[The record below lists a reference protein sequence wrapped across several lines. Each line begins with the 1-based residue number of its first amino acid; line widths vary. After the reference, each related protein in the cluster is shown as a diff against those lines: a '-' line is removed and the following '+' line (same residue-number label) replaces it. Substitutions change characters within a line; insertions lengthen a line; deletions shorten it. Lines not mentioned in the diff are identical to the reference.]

1 MSVHIDSANTLHHDR
16 AQSLALTCPHCEVLA
31 HITPLA
37 VPRFGDLIE
46 HKPKEVGVVYR
57 CDACNAPV
65 FLRFAVKMYGASRIE
80 LSPQYIEVE
89 RPREKFAFTYLPEEV
104 ELLFREA
111 LVCYT
116 HAAVNAF
123 ASMCRRT
130 AQAAFADLGEE
141 GKLRLFDQLND
152 VRDMAEI
159 DADTF
164 AVVKRVIFGGEG
176 DVRPNPP
183 LLDSYEAGVLLEAMK
198 DLMHQAYVRKGRLQ
212 QAMTVRR
219 FFLDAAD
226 DNVRR
231 LTHRA

>member
-1 MSVHIDSANTLHHDR
+1 MSVHIDSASVLHHDQ
-16 AQSLALTCPHCEVLA
+16 AQNLALTCPHCEVLS
-31 HITPLA
+31 HVTPLA

-46 HKPKEVGVVYR
+46 HRPRDVGIVYR

-80 LSPQYIEVE
+80 LAAQFEEVE
-89 RPREKFAFTYLPEEV
+89 RAPEKFGFTFLPEEV
-104 ELLFREA
+104 ERFFREA
-111 LVCYT
+111 LVCFT
-116 HAAVNAF
+116 HAAFNAF

-130 AQAAFADLGEE
+130 AQAAFVDLGDA

-164 AVVKRVIFGGEG
+164 TAVKRVIFGGEG
-176 DVRPNPP
+176 DPRPDPPP
-183 LLDSYEAGVLLEAMK
+183 LDGYQAGVLLEVMK
-198 DLMHQAYVRKGRLQ
+198 DLLYEAYVRRGKLQ

-219 FFLDAAD
+219 FFVQEQ
-226 DNVRR
+226 NE
-231 LTHRA
+231 RALPTRA